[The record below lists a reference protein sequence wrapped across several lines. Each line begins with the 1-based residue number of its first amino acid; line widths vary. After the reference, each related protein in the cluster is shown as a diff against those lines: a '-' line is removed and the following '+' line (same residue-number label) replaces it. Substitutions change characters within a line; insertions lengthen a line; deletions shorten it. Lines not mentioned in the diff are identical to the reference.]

1 MSTTPTSISF
11 RWTFCGEYTPK
22 LQTIAVIGANT
33 GIGQGTVVA
42 IARAGTVIG
51 IGRSPMEETAA
62 LEAGKMIDSFTPHR
76 ADFL

>member
-1 MSTTPTSISF
+1 LRVP
-11 RWTFCGEYTPK
+11 
-22 LQTIAVIGANT
+22 
-33 GIGQGTVVA
+33 
-42 IARAGTVIG
+42 GTVIG